1 MTVPPVRT
9 RIAACLMAA
18 ALAPVP
24 LTAQTAAPS
33 PTIPERLRALAASD
47 TRAMQITE
55 DLSTE
60 MAFRLAGSPGEARA
74 RDWAVARLQREGF
87 PDVRVQPF
95 TITYWGRVREQVRVT
110 GPFAQPLVARV
121 IGGSPSTRTGGIEAE
136 VVRFANLDA
145 LRAATPEQLRG
156 RIAFV
161 ADVMQPA
168 QDGSG
173 YGPAVVKR
181 RECAPLAAERGAVAC
196 VIRPAGTSL
205 NHAHVGQGRR
215 AEQGSIPALVL
226 SNAAAS
232 QLDRLL
238 ARGPVRLHLDVE
250 TETRPD
256 APSGNVIAEI
266 RGTER
271 PDEIVVMACH
281 LDTWDVAPGASDDAV
296 GCGIV
301 TSAVLNAVAVA
312 GAPKR
317 TIRVIWFGAE
327 EVGVIGGRVYAESV
341 APAIH
346 THVWAGES
354 DSGNGRVWRIDTRFG
369 AGAAAAADAIARDL
383 APLGVLRGGNE
394 GNAGPDVVPLQAR
407 GVPIVDPVQ
416 DMQDYFS
423 IHHTPDDVLEQIDP
437 QDVRQN
443 VAVWSILVWHAA
455 WTVTDFRSTA
465 PAPQAA
471 RP

>member
-1 MTVPPVRT
+1 MPSRT
-9 RIAACLMAA
+9 RIAATSA
-18 ALAPVP
+18 ALAAACLPAAS
-24 LTAQTAAPS
+24 LAQPASAPAPES
-33 PTIPERLRALAASD
+33 VPERLRALAASD
-47 TRAMQITE
+47 TRALSITT

-60 MAFRLAGSPGEARA
+60 VAYRLAGSEGEARA
-74 RDWAVARLQREGF
+74 RDWAVARLRSEGF
-87 PDVRVQPF
+87 ADVSVQPF
-95 TITYWGRVREQVRVT
+95 TITFWGRVRESARVT
-110 GPFAQPLVARV
+110 GASAQPLVARA
-121 IGGSPSTRTGGIEAE
+121 IGGSPSTPPGGIEAE
-136 VVRFANLDA
+136 VMRFENLDA
-145 LRAATPEQLRG
+145 LRAAAPGSLAG
-156 RIAFV
+156 KIAYV
-161 ADVMQPA
+161 ADVMQAA

-181 RECAPLAAERGAVAC
+181 RECAPLAAERGALAC

-215 AEQGSIPALVL
+215 AEQGSIPAMVL
-226 SNAAAS
+226 SNASAS

-238 ARGPVRLHLDVE
+238 RRGPVRLKLEVDVE
-250 TETRPD
+250 TRPN

-266 RGTER
+266 RGSER

-312 GAPKR
+312 GPPKR

-327 EVGVIGGRVYAESV
+327 EVGVIGGRIYAESV
-341 APAIH
+341 DSRIA

-369 AGAAAAADAIARDL
+369 AGASATADAIARDL
-383 APLGVLRGGNE
+383 APLGVLRGSNE
-394 GNAGPDVVPLQAR
+394 GNAGPDVVPLQTR

-416 DMQDYFS
+416 DMTTYFS

-437 QDVRQN
+437 EAVRQN

-455 WTVTDFRSTA
+455 WSTVDFRQSA
-465 PAPQAA
+465 PAT
-471 RP
+471 R